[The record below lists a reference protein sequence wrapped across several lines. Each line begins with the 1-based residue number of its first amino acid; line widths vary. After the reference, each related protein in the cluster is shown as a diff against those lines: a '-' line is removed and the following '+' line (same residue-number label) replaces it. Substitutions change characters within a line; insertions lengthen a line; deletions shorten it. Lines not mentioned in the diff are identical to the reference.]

1 MMEVGEELTREKTRI
16 YVGGLGGG
24 VTEDDLRR
32 TFSALGEVVSVDVV
46 RTKGRSFAYLDFL
59 PSSDKS
65 LLKLFSTYNGCMWKG
80 GKLRLEKAK
89 EHYLLRLKREW
100 QEDSEHASK
109 ASDSCNADPSESVG
123 TLEKSKKPPSA
134 DKTNLNIFFPKLGKV
149 KSLASAGIGKH
160 KYSFQRL
167 QVPSIPTHFCDC
179 EEHSLAFVPT
189 NKKQSSEFV
198 NASDGINE
206 QELNIMNSVMN
217 RIFEK
222 ANPSKQANGKSESVN
237 GNGVSM
243 NSNDELA
250 ALENDEEDHLTDE
263 DNLIINMATGRSDSM
278 DLLGEM
284 RTMMVNREPVANR
297 LVTSG
302 GKPKNVQDSRE
313 KKTKSVQDSREKK
326 TKSVHDSQEKKTRS
340 VHDSQEKK
348 TMLLSKKRKSPHSVE
363 NHSSG
368 SVISEA
374 LGNSQIHL
382 DTREDSKTEIK
393 SGTKQSG
400 SNSLRSLKSTWKDL
414 IGQQGNMPFSISSI
428 IATVPQEKSEK
439 LKGDDTPKKSL
450 VSSKKRKRECDR
462 IELVSSVP
470 ETRSSTSHINKEV
483 VLDILANDPQQKEEP
498 RADDLDMPLTKIA
511 DQFMISD
518 VLSKEKEDEPTTD
531 DIDVENIHDLENADN
546 QSGKSKELTEALPAK
561 HDEDL
566 IRTARGDAWRHK
578 SSWTQL
584 ISNTGHTSFNI
595 SQIVPNLSFE
605 KQADAFDLQPA
616 NKNLDK
622 CAAETANNQR
632 PAGVVTMKKSSER
645 RKSLS
650 LGNTESEDSCLFMR
664 TEASLKE
671 WKKAKASLSSSLN
684 KKKKPVKESA

>member
-1 MMEVGEELTREKTRI
+1 MEGEGELTREKTRI

-32 TFSALGEVVSVDVV
+32 TFSALGEVVAVDVV
-46 RTKGRSFAYLDFL
+46 RTKCRSFAYLDFL

-65 LLKLFSTYNGCMWKG
+65 LPKLFSTYNGCMWKG

-109 ASDSCNADPSESVG
+109 ASDSCNADPSESLG
-123 TLEKSKKPPSA
+123 TLEKPKKPSSA
-134 DKTNLNIFFPKLGKV
+134 DKTPLNIFFPKLGKV
-149 KSLASAGIGKH
+149 KSLASVGIGKH

-189 NKKQSSEFV
+189 NKKQSSEFE

-222 ANPSKQANGKSESVN
+222 ANPSKQATGKSELVN

-250 ALENDEEDHLTDE
+250 AIENDEEDHLTDE
-263 DNLIINMATGRSDSM
+263 DNLIINVATGKSDSM
-278 DLLGEM
+278 ALLGEM
-284 RTMMVNREPVANR
+284 RTMVANREPVPNR
-297 LVTSG
+297 LISSD

-313 KKTKSVQDSREKK
+313 KKTKSMHDSREKK
-326 TKSVHDSQEKKTRS
+326 N
-340 VHDSQEKK
+340 
-348 TMLLSKKRKSPHSVE
+348 MLRSKKRKSRESEE
-363 NHSSG
+363 NNGSGGVIPEASS
-368 SVISEA
+368 
-374 LGNSQIHL
+374 NSQIHL

-393 SGTKQSG
+393 SGTKQPG

-414 IGQQGNMPFSISSI
+414 IGQKGNMPFSISDI
-428 IATVPQEKSEK
+428 IATVPQETDEK
-439 LKGDDTPKKSL
+439 LKGDDAPKKSL
-450 VSSKKRKRECDR
+450 VSSKKRKTEHDK

-470 ETRSSTSHINKEV
+470 ETTSSTSHINKESTTQV
-483 VLDILANDPQQKEEP
+483 VSDILLASDPQQKEEEP
-498 RADDLDMPLTKIA
+498 RADDLDMPLTTIA
-511 DQFMISD
+511 DQSMISN
-518 VLSKEKEDEPTTD
+518 VLSKEKEDEHTTYD
-531 DIDVENIHDLENADN
+531 FDIENYDNLENAVN

-566 IRTARGDAWRHK
+566 IRSARGVAWRHK

-584 ISNTGHTSFNI
+584 ISNTGHSSFSI

-605 KQADAFDLQPA
+605 KQADAFDLQPT
-616 NKNLDK
+616 NKNLDT
-622 CAAETANNQR
+622 CAAETANNQS
-632 PAGVVTMKKSSER
+632 PVGVVTVKKSSER
-645 RKSLS
+645 KRSLS
-650 LGNTESEDSCLFMR
+650 LGRNMESEDSCPFMR
-664 TEASLKE
+664 TDASLKE
-671 WKKAKASLSSSLN
+671 WKKAKAYLSSSLN
-684 KKKKPVKESA
+684 KKKRPVKESS